1 MVKAAQQKVKSG
13 VNMVNDTGNDDV
25 FESSALRGTPIPEEW
40 TPNGGKTQRP
50 MEVGMEVRLGK
61 RQVFRVVSASPT
73 SAILEGGLA
82 VSLYG
87 HSWYRRSRTADER
100 GIDSDTYAVLDY
112 PGRSGHNSTNRQEE
126 DEMAKVA
133 GVPVGNKKAAKK
145 AASSRAP
152 KQSKAAKTV
161 RDCICGC
168 GGKTGGAFVPGHDAR
183 FKGWL
188 IKIAKGESKPSDL
201 MSASLAQRLGPWKDK
216 GEGKIPSKT
225 YKDLLEG

>member
-1 MVKAAQQKVKSG
+1 
-13 VNMVNDTGNDDV
+13 
-25 FESSALRGTPIPEEW
+25 
-40 TPNGGKTQRP
+40 
-50 MEVGMEVRLGK
+50 
-61 RQVFRVVSASPT
+61 
-73 SAILEGGLA
+73 
-82 VSLYG
+82 
-87 HSWYRRSRTADER
+87 
-100 GIDSDTYAVLDY
+100 
-112 PGRSGHNSTNRQEE
+112 
-126 DEMAKVA
+126 MAKVA

-201 MSASLAQRLGPWKDK
+201 MSASLAHPARRTRAHGRCWRRRRDAW
-216 GEGKIPSKT
+216 S
-225 YKDLLEG
+225 